1 MTAQN
6 THNAA
11 RPSPDLSTT
20 GTAIC
25 CIAPDTAKAKAAQS
39 SAGAAGR
46 PIASPP
52 TIIEPRSWAARSTV
66 NSDRTVPSRLALC
79 ANLAIPAVAVCALAA
94 ATTLAA
100 DTPSLTL
107 EATQVGRFEKI
118 EMQIGLGKE
127 YGNPFDP
134 AEVRCDIELTG
145 PQGQSVLI
153 PAFYT
158 QPYRYEAVPRSG
170 KKAAWFYPEG
180 KPQWRARFA
189 APVEGRW
196 TARAVVADARGT
208 ARSESSVFNVGAS
221 VRRGFLQ
228 TAKADS
234 HYLQFSTG
242 EPFFAIGQNLAFIG
256 PGQYVDLP
264 RAEQIFGRLRANG
277 ANFARVWI
285 CCHDWALAIE
295 AEKSAWGR
303 SWSGAANLVAHP
315 DRAAPTD
322 TKRCARLAG
331 KAGHAIAVD
340 PSHPVALQPETAYVL
355 SARAKSDNGAKVRLE
370 LGGRSAAI
378 EADRSWKSVAL
389 KFVTGPNDRWIER
402 IRLVLE
408 SEGEA
413 LIDSVSLR
421 EDRPDSVELLWEA
434 DPNRP
439 MPGTYNLLD
448 AAMLDQLLAAAERD
462 GVYLQLCVVTR
473 DLYMK
478 HLKDPQ
484 SAAYERSIEQ
494 VKNLM
499 RYCLARWGYSTHVA
513 AWEYFNEIDPGLP
526 TDVFYQQVG
535 EFVAGVDPFARPRTT
550 STWHPSARDCR
561 HPQIDLPQV
570 HHYLRPTLGES
581 GHDESAAVI
590 HWARFLREHGPR
602 KPGLIA
608 EFGLADD
615 KWGLSPLM
623 KEDERLDH
631 FHNSLWA
638 SALSGTAGT
647 AMFWWWERLDQQDG
661 YRHYKPLA
669 AFLAGEPLG
678 IEPVSPIQPDA
689 GATRFRVL
697 GLRGTHR
704 VLLWLF
710 DTDTN
715 WHRTLVEKKPP
726 ERASNVQ
733 IRLTGL
739 TAGQWKL
746 QWWDTRAGKPFA
758 ERTISVSERET
769 VLTAPVFERDLGAK
783 LIYSPETK

>member
-1 MTAQN
+1 M
-6 THNAA
+6 AA
-11 RPSPDLSTT
+11 RFARIAPRSSPLSTT
-20 GTAIC
+20 VPSARPPMPFENRQQAGRVPVRAGCRARNRTCTSLVIVIPALAVWVLTAATVC
-25 CIAPDTAKAKAAQS
+25 LAAELAQQAPGK
-39 SAGAAGR
+39 SAG
-46 PIASPP
+46 
-52 TIIEPRSWAARSTV
+52 
-66 NSDRTVPSRLALC
+66 PS
-79 ANLAIPAVAVCALAA
+79 ANLSVEQP
-94 ATTLAA
+94 T
-100 DTPSLTL
+100 LTL
-107 EATQVGRFEKI
+107 EANRVGRFEKI
-118 EMQIGLGKE
+118 EMRIDWPRE
-127 YGNPFDP
+127 YRNPFDP

-145 PQGQSVLI
+145 PNGQTLLL

-158 QPYRYEAVPRSG
+158 QPYRYETIPRAG
-170 KKAAWFYPEG
+170 KPAAWLYPEG

-189 APVEGRW
+189 TAIEGRW
-196 TARAVVADARGT
+196 TARAVIADQHGT
-208 ARSESSVFNVGAS
+208 ARSDPAS
-221 VRRGFLQ
+221 FDVVASARRGFLRP
-228 TAKADS
+228 AKADP

-256 PGQYVDLP
+256 AGQYVDLP
-264 RAEQIFGRLRANG
+264 RAEQIFGRLRSNG
-277 ANFARVWI
+277 ANFLRIWI

-295 AEKSAWGR
+295 AEKSAWRR
-303 SWSGAANLVAHP
+303 SWSSTTNLVAHP
-315 DRAAPTD
+315 DRAAAAEPS
-322 TKRCARLAG
+322 RVVRLAG
-331 KAGHAIAVD
+331 KTGQAIAVD
-340 PSHPVALQPETAYVL
+340 PSHPVAIRPETAYLL
-355 SARAKSDNGAKVRLE
+355 SAQIRSDNGATVRVE
-370 LGGRSAAI
+370 LGGKSAVI
-378 EADRSWKSVAL
+378 NADRSWKPL
-389 KFVTGPNDRWIER
+389 TLRFTTGPNERWLDR
-402 IRLVLE
+402 IRLVLG

-421 EDRPDSVELLWEA
+421 EDQPDSAELLWEA
-434 DPNRP
+434 APNRP

-448 AAMLDQLLAAAERD
+448 AAMLDRLVEAAERE

-484 SAAYERSIEQ
+484 SDAYKRAVEHA
-494 VKNLM
+494 KNLM
-499 RYCLARWGYSTHVA
+499 RYCVARWGYSTHVA

-535 EFVAGVDPFARPRTT
+535 DFVAGIDPFARCRTT

-570 HHYLRPTLGES
+570 HHYLRPTLGDS
-581 GHDESAAVI
+581 GHDESAAVV

-631 FHNSLWA
+631 FHNALWA

-647 AMFWWWERLDQQDG
+647 AMFWWWEQLDRQDG
-661 YRHYKPLA
+661 YQHYKPLA
-669 AFLAGEPLG
+669 AFMAGEPLG
-678 IEPVSPIQPDA
+678 IEPVSPIQPA
-689 GATRFRVL
+689 ANLPRCRVL

-715 WHRTLVEKKPP
+715 WHRSLVEKKPP
-726 ERASNVQ
+726 ERVSEVQ

-739 TAGQWKL
+739 TAGKWKL
-746 QWWDTRAGKPFA
+746 QWWDTRTGKPFA
-758 ERTISVSERET
+758 ERTISVSGQET
-769 VLTAPVFERDLGAK
+769 ALTAPAFERDLAAK
-783 LIYSPETK
+783 LSYLADTN